1 MNFTTARLCDEFAA
15 NTPLQI
21 ADPIFQAF
29 GGKAKFSGQMTT
41 LKVFEDQV
49 LIAGALAT
57 NGDGQVLVIDG
68 GGSHRVALLD
78 LPLAHLALTN
88 HWQGL
93 VIYGCIR
100 DCADIAQLPVGIR
113 ALHAQPMPGHQ
124 KGLGERGTTV
134 NFAGINFKQGH
145 FLYADADGMIV
156 SAIQLI

>member
-1 MNFTTARLCDEFAA
+1 MNFTTARLCDDFAD

-21 ADPIFQAF
+21 AEPIFQTF
-29 GGKAKFSGQMTT
+29 GGKTKFYGQIST
-41 LKVFEDQV
+41 LKVFEDRV
-49 LIAGALAT
+49 LIAGALADK
-57 NGDGQVLVIDG
+57 GSGQVLVIDG

-78 LPLAHLALTN
+78 LALANLALTN

-124 KGLGERGTTV
+124 KGLGERGLTV
-134 NFAGINFKQGH
+134 NFAGINFKHGH
-145 FLYADADGMIV
+145 FLYADADGIIV
-156 SAIQLI
+156 SATQLI